1 MKKTI
6 NPDGIQHTKWKFA
19 LKMKLSFF
27 LAILCLFQLKANS
40 SYSQNTRISVA
51 YEKATLFN
59 VFRDI
64 ESKSEFKFLYNRNDV
79 DLGKLVSLTAK
90 KQKIGKILS
99 NIFSG
104 SNIEYEVLNKQIV
117 LRKRKASI
125 ASTANTIIAVQQT
138 VSGTISDG
146 DGIPLGGANILEKG
160 TTNGVQSDFDGNYTI
175 TVANDAILE
184 VSYIGFGSQ
193 DVEVGENST
202 LNVTL
207 VESAAGLDEVV
218 VIGYGTQK
226 KANLTSAIATVDTRE
241 LENRPVNSVTEMLSA
256 TTPGL
261 NIGITS
267 SAPNAN
273 PVINLRGFTGIG
285 TSAAPLIIIDGV
297 PLEDSNDLKLVN
309 PQDIEKISVL
319 KDASATAVYG
329 SRAPNGAIII
339 TTKSGRKGEK
349 VNIQISSD
357 VRVSTPLGLPN
368 SLSGSQFAIER
379 NNRRFN
385 SRTGGGSQLY
395 TDETID
401 RILQFEAGE
410 ITTTAIILDN
420 GRYGSVFTFN
430 ASENHIQEAFRNSVF
445 NQNTNVSLSGGS
457 DTTTYYASFN
467 YLDAQGQY
475 QSDDDLLKRYVS
487 NVRVTTDVKP
497 WLTVGL
503 NVKYSRQETVRPT
516 IWNQGQ
522 NDTSLFDALGFIPTV
537 PAFYDNGT
545 PNEFSIRPNLAG
557 LSGSFN
563 NTTDIMTSQVTA
575 ALKPFKGFTV
585 NGNYTWRTT
594 NEADFNTQF
603 QFGGLD
609 ADGTPLPSRRSP
621 NLSTLTEISTDET
634 YHTTNLNINYELFV
648 GKHTMT
654 ALVGYNEEVFNFRQL
669 AGSNSDFISE
679 AVPSLS
685 TTFGNNFLAEDR
697 RYSWAVQ
704 GYFGRLHYD
713 YNEKYLLDISGRY
726 DGTSR
731 FAPGSR
737 FTFSPSI
744 SGGYDISKEDF
755 WPLKE
760 MVNQF
765 KFTAKYGQSS
775 NQGDTG
781 VTNEA
786 LYTYIPTLGTQG
798 QIETAI
804 NGQLPPGVTIP
815 PILAPNNTWAKPRN
829 IGFGLDVAM
838 FKNRLTMNYEW
849 YQRTVVDQIGPAQQL
864 PEVLGTAPPLQNNS
878 ISETRGFELSVNWR
892 DQFQLGEDS
901 FSYGVRVGLSD
912 YVGYVV
918 EYEPN
923 ESGAREGIFTPGQV
937 FGELYGVP
945 SAGIAQNQ
953 AEVLQN
959 VLSDDTQ
966 NGGFF
971 YPGDLFFRDT
981 NGDGL
986 INAGFGSGGNSLQED
1001 GFWFSPG
1008 DRERLG
1014 FTYPRYNYNIAMN
1027 ADWKG
1032 FALSLLFQGV
1042 GHQKVYFANKFNV
1055 GTFNF
1060 LSVEQQERGYWT
1072 ANNQDAFY
1080 PRAYRLN
1087 VNQLRENVNNDQFV
1101 NNLAHLRI
1109 KNVGLTYNFRGQ
1121 LLEKLSVANASLTLS
1136 GENLGFIYNRS
1147 FTPEFDPIVLG
1158 PDLETGIG
1166 NDARTY
1172 PPSRT
1177 ISLGFRVGL

>member
-1 MKKTI
+1 MEIKWNKVRCLARNRTLHTLMKTFIFLLCTTVFSFTSENTFAQEMITI
-6 NPDGIQHTKWKFA
+6 ETDKVISVDEVFDMIQKQTKYR
-19 LKMKLSFF
+19 F
-27 LAILCLFQLKANS
+27 LYPQDLFNNAPKVNLEKG
-40 SYSQNTRISVA
+40 RISVS
-51 YEKATLFN
+51 KLLRQSFSGININFKLSKNNTI
-59 VFRDI
+59 VI
-64 ESKSEFKFLYNRNDV
+64 QESKE
-79 DLGKLVSLTAK
+79 
-90 KQKIGKILS
+90 I
-99 NIFSG
+99 
-104 SNIEYEVLNKQIV
+104 
-117 LRKRKASI
+117 KASNKP
-125 ASTANTIIAVQQT
+125 SPQQQLEVEGT
-138 VSGTISDG
+138 VLDSNGE
-146 DGIPLGGANILEKG
+146 PLPGANVLEKG
-160 TTNGVQSDFDGNYTI
+160 TTNGVQSDFDGNFTI
-175 TVANDAILE
+175 AVANDAILE
-184 VSYIGFGSQ
+184 ISYIGFGTQ
-193 DVEVGENST
+193 DVEVNGKTT
-202 LNVTL
+202 LNITL
-207 VESAAGLDEVV
+207 EESAAGLDEVV

-256 TTPGL
+256 STPGL
-261 NIGITS
+261 NIGIPS
-267 SAPNAN
+267 SAPGAN

-339 TTKSGRKGEK
+339 TTKSGKKGQK
-349 VNIQISSD
+349 LKIDFNSD
-357 VRVSTPLGLPN
+357 VRVSSPLGLPN
-368 SLSGSQFAIER
+368 SLSGSQYALER

-395 TDETID
+395 TDETIN

-410 ITTTAIILDN
+410 ISTTGIILDN

-457 DTTTYYASFN
+457 EKTTYYASFN
-467 YLDAQGQY
+467 ALDAQGQY
-475 QSDDDLLKRYVS
+475 QSDDDFLKRYVS

-503 NVKYSRQETVRPT
+503 NIKYSREETTRPT

-545 PNEFSIRPNLAG
+545 ANEFSIRPNLAG
-557 LSGSFN
+557 LSGTFN
-563 NTTDIMTSQVTA
+563 NTTDVMTSQVTA

-594 NEADFNTQF
+594 NEFDFNTQF

-621 NLSTLTEISTDET
+621 NLSNLTEISTDET
-634 YHTTNLNINYELFV
+634 YHTANLNFNYELFA

-654 ALVGYNEEVFNFRQL
+654 ALVGYNEEVFNFKRL
-669 AGSNSDFISE
+669 TGSNSDFISE
-679 AVPSLS
+679 SVPSLS
-685 TTFGNNFLAEDR
+685 TTFGNNFIADDR
-697 RYSWAVQ
+697 IYSWAVQ

-713 YNEKYLLDISGRY
+713 YNEKYLLDLSGRY

-731 FAPGSR
+731 YAPDSR

-744 SGGYDISKEDF
+744 SGGYDISKEEF
-755 WPLKE
+755 WPFKE
-760 MVNQF
+760 SINQF
-765 KFTAKYGQSS
+765 KLTAKYGQSS

-781 VTNEA
+781 TSNAA
-786 LYTYIPTLGTQG
+786 LYTYLPTLGAQS
-798 QIETAI
+798 QITIPI
-804 NGQLPPGVTIP
+804 NGARPPAVSIP
-815 PILAPNNTWAKPRN
+815 PILAPDNTWAKPRN

-849 YQRTVVDQIGPAQQL
+849 YQRTVFDQIGPAVQL
-864 PEVLGTAPPLQNNS
+864 PEVLGTAPPAQNNS
-878 ISETRGFELSVNWR
+878 VSETRGFEFSVNWR
-892 DQFQLGEDS
+892 DQFELGGDS
-901 FSYGVRVGLSD
+901 FSYGIRAGLSD
-912 YVGYVV
+912 YIGYVV
-918 EYEPN
+918 EYEQN
-923 ESGAREGIFTPGQV
+923 ESGTRNGFTPGQV

-945 SAGIAQNQ
+945 SAGIAQNE

-959 VLSDDTQ
+959 VLSGNQ
-966 NGGFF
+966 LNGGFF

-986 INAGFGSGGNSLQED
+986 IDAGFGSGGNSLQND

-1027 ADWKG
+1027 TEWKG

-1042 GHQKVYFANKFNV
+1042 GHQKVYFANKFNF

-1060 LSVEQQERGYWT
+1060 LSVEQQERGYWLP
-1072 ANNQDAFY
+1072 NNTDAFY
-1080 PRAYRLN
+1080 PRAYRAN

-1121 LLEKLSVANASLTLS
+1121 LLEKLSVSNVSLTLS
-1136 GENLGFIYNRS
+1136 GENLGFIFNRS
-1147 FTPEFDPIVLG
+1147 WSPEFDPIVLA
-1158 PDLETGIG
+1158 PNLRTGNG

-1177 ISLGFRVGL
+1177 ISLGFRVGI